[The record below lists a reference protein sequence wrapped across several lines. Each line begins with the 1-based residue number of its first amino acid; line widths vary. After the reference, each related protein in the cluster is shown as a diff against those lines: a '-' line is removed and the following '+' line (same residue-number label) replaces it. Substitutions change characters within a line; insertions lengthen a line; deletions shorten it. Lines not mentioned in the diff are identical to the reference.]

1 MTLTKPRTLLLCA
14 LVGGLAVAGGQF
26 LLARLGESVI
36 IPPLTWGVSLALVG
50 AIVLGLAWPIRQSL
64 HNSTS
69 RALLDPLY
77 STTVLLLA
85 KASALAGAGLLGGA
99 VGLGVFFLTRPVV
112 SSSALWLVGLALLGA
127 LVLIV
132 GALVAERWCALP
144 PDAPDSRAGGQPEG
158 STS

>member
-1 MTLTKPRTLLLCA
+1 MMLTKPGALLLCA
-14 LVGGLAVAGGQF
+14 LVGGLVSGGGQF
-26 LLARLGESVI
+26 LLASLGESVI

-69 RALLDPLY
+69 RALLDPFY
-77 STTVLLLA
+77 STRVLLLA
-85 KASALAGAGLLGGA
+85 KASALAGAGLTGGA
-99 VGLGVFFLTRPVV
+99 VGLGVFFITRPVV
-112 SSSALWLVGLALLGA
+112 SSSALGLVGLAALGA
-127 LVLIV
+127 LFLCL

-144 PDAPDSRAGGQPEG
+144 PDAPDSLPGGQPEG